1 MKKVIHEGKEIGSV
15 DVKAT
20 PGVNIQV
27 QTGEQDGNKLYKSFK
42 VNSVTEDTIHVSEN
56 PLLG

>member
-1 MKKVIHEGKEIGSV
+1 MKKVIHEGKEIGRV
-15 DVKAT
+15 AVNAT

-27 QTGEQDGNKLYKSFK
+27 QSGEQDGNKLFKTYK
-42 VNSVTEDTIHVSEN
+42 VNSVTEDSINVTEN

>member
-1 MKKVIHEGKEIGSV
+1 MKKVIHEGKEIGNV
-15 DVKAT
+15 DVVAT

-27 QTGEQDGNKLYKSFK
+27 QTGEQDGQKLFKSFK
-42 VNSVTEDTIHVSEN
+42 VNSVTEDTIDVSEN